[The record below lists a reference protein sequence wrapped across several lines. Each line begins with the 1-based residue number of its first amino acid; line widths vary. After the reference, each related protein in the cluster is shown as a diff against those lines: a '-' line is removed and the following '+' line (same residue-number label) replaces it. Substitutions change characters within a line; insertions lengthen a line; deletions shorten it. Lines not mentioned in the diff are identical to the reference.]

1 MWLWKVFLLAYIETN
16 IFLGLSV
23 LFPEF
28 CTLFDKCLLAKPKCF
43 ADKAGNVLAIATCIV
58 LLKSVSFMA
67 FHCQYGWVRY
77 LFPQV
82 HMSLR
87 PRSVT
92 IYWCI
97 SWSSCFVGV
106 LCVIKQTLDDPQ
118 HIGGS
123 HQAGEFPDWNDFP
136 SGGSQRFPGWVEIS
150 CLMGWITNSGMG
162 PWSLKRGLYIPTAFV
177 HLMTGHSSEWCWIQQ

>member
-1 MWLWKVFLLAYIETN
+1 MLRGCTPSLVLHVSGECYTVTIPIRVTWNHSSHVTLEGVFTCLYRNKHISWVEC
-16 IFLGLSV
+16 S
-23 LFPEF
+23 FPEF

-43 ADKAGNVLAIATCIV
+43 ADKAGNVLAIATCIF

-123 HQAGEFPDWNDFP
+123 HQAGEFPDWNDFHP
-136 SGGSQRFPGWVEIS
+136 EVPRDSRDG
-150 CLMGWITNSGMG
+150 
-162 PWSLKRGLYIPTAFV
+162 LKSHV
-177 HLMTGHSSEWCWIQQ
+177 